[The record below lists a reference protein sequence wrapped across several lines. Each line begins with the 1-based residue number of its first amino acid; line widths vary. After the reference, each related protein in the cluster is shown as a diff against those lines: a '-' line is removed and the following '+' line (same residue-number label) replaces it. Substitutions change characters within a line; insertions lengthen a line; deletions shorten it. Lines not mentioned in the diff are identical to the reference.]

1 MVQYDIRKLLQ
12 ICMKT
17 SEPGGGR
24 VVDILRCMDLKA
36 IYQRNDNESEDI
48 EDPEY
53 DMGNQQIPGAITTS
67 KHVNRRTLKSNK
79 HQSCIGFALL
89 VASSVDGYLYQF
101 CAQGRIYFF
110 FFIKIKLQ

>member
-17 SEPGGGR
+17 SEAGGGR

-36 IYQRNDNESEDI
+36 IYQKSDSDSDDN

-53 DMGNQQIPGAITTS
+53 DMGNQQVPGAITTS

-101 CAQGRIYFF
+101 CAQGEKSSVYI
-110 FFIKIKLQ
+110 

>member
-1 MVQYDIRKLLQ
+1 MVQYDIRRLLQ
-12 ICMKT
+12 ICMKS
-17 SEPGGGR
+17 SEAGGSR

-36 IYQRNDNESEDI
+36 IYQRCENDSDDI
-48 EDPEY
+48 DDPEY
-53 DMGNQQIPGAITTS
+53 DMGNQQVPGAITTS

-101 CAQGRIYFF
+101 CAQGMKYCVYASQ
-110 FFIKIKLQ
+110 LLH